1 MGAATRRSL
10 GDRLETALEHRAD
23 VPGEIARGDARRPSR
38 RRLLRSAAWLA
49 VTAISLYL
57 VAPTLIETLGSWQ
70 SLAELTPGWLAVM
83 TASQVAAVLCL
94 WWLQRIA
101 TRAGWF
107 AVATSQLASNGVAK
121 IAPGGAAIGA
131 ALQYRMLVESGM
143 QRATAVSGL
152 TAANLLTLA
161 IVLALPV
168 LAAPALARGAVNR
181 SLVEGAIG
189 GLGLFLVLFVVGVTM
204 LAFDRPLEWVGRVV
218 QRARNR
224 IRRHAEPLQTL
235 PARLLR
241 ERARILSSIRPRWPS
256 GLAAGVGRW
265 AFDYATLLAALAA
278 VGSTPRPALVLLA
291 YCTAQL
297 LAQIPITPG
306 GLGFVEAGL
315 TTTLALAGVE
325 PADAVVAT
333 FAYRLF
339 TYWLPLP
346 LALLGVVLHRR
357 RYVRP
362 GPHSADGRGRPM

>member
-1 MGAATRRSL
+1 MDGAPRRTL
-10 GDRLETALEHRAD
+10 GDQLEGALEHRAD
-23 VPGEIARGDARRPSR
+23 VPGEIARGEARTPSR
-38 RRLLRSAAWLA
+38 RRVARSAVWLA
-49 VTAISLYL
+49 VTAVSLYL
-57 VAPTLIETLGSWQ
+57 VAPALIETLGSWQ
-70 SLAELTPGWLAVM
+70 DVADLTPGWVAVM
-83 TASQVAAVLCL
+83 AVTQVGAIVCL

-101 TRAGWF
+101 TRSSGWH
-107 AVATSQLASNGVAK
+107 AVATSQLASNGMAK
-121 IAPGGAAIGA
+121 VAPGGGAVGA

-143 QRATAVSGL
+143 PRASAVSGL

-168 LAAPALARGAVNR
+168 LAAPALLRGAVNR
-181 SLVEGAIG
+181 DLIEAAVG
-189 GLGLFLVLFVVGVTM
+189 GLALFFVLAVLGALM
-204 LAFDRPLEWVGRVV
+204 LAFDGPLEWVGRVV

-224 IRRHAEPLQTL
+224 IRRRAAPLRTL

-241 ERARILSSIRPRWPS
+241 ERDRILSSVRPHWGS
-256 GLAAGVGRW
+256 ALIAGVGRW

-297 LAQIPITPG
+297 LTQIPMTPG

-315 TTTLALAGVE
+315 TATLTLAGVE
-325 PADAVVAT
+325 TADAVLAT

-346 LALLGVVLHRR
+346 LGLVGVVLHRR
-357 RYVRP
+357 RYAR
-362 GPHSADGRGRPM
+362 S